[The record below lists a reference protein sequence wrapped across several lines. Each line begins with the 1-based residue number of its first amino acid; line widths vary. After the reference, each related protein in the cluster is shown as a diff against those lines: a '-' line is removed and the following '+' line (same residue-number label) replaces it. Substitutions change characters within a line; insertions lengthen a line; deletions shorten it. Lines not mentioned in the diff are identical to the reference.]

1 MLVAVV
7 TKQNMHP
14 TFHSHTFP
22 DFLSLTQVKLAYYL
36 EMVTEQLEE
45 ITERVGY
52 MQSSFMIFINSRE
65 VAHKQRECLLATG
78 VKTNINQIRDSLLIL
93 M

>member
-1 MLVAVV
+1 
-7 TKQNMHP
+7 MHP

-22 DFLSLTQVKLAYYL
+22 DFLSLTQAKLAYYL
-36 EMVTEQLEE
+36 EMVTEQSEE

-52 MQSSFMIFINSRE
+52 MQSSSVRIINSGE
-65 VAHKQRECLLATG
+65 VYHKQRECQLATG
-78 VKTNINQIRDSLLIL
+78 VKTNTNYIRDGLLIL